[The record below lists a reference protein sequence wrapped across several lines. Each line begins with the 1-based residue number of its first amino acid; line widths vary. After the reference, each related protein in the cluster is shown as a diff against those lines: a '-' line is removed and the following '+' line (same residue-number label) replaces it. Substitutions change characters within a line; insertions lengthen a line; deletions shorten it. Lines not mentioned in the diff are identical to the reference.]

1 MLGKLALR
9 DLAILTLAALLYLLL
24 APLSAGTGMLS
35 DLTGVAAGLAI
46 GISAF
51 LLHEWGHLLGA
62 LGSRSDVRLPEH
74 VGSIYLFSYDS
85 QRNSR
90 RQFLIMSLSGFAV
103 TGIAVWA
110 VYAALPD
117 GQLATRV
124 ARGAVLFLAF
134 LTVVLEF
141 PLVLWSLARSTIPPV
156 EVFRKHKDE
165 QRTAA

>member
-9 DLAILTLAALLYLLL
+9 DLVILTLAASIYGLL
-24 APLSAGTGMLS
+24 APLSAGTGMLG
-35 DLTGVAAGLAI
+35 DVTGVVAGLAI

-62 LGSRSDVRLPEH
+62 LASRSDVRLPERL
-74 VGSIYLFSYDS
+74 GSVYLFSYDS
-85 QRNSR
+85 QRNDR
-90 RQFLIMSLSGFAV
+90 RQFLVMSLSGFAV

-110 VYAALPD
+110 VYAVLPD

-165 QRTAA
+165 PRTAV